1 MDQREFLR
9 QMEELVDFGR
19 TKENLLTKQ
28 EIADYCSDW
37 NLTEEQMPFVYA
49 YLKEHRIEVEGYRAP
64 VEKTEEEAVEK
75 SEKDSKY
82 LRLYKEELCQLKR
95 YEEEELVR
103 LLEQLRRGEEEVI
116 SSVIEAHLHRVMQL
130 ADKYLSLIHI

>member
-75 SEKDSKY
+75 SGKFTWSQPVEIHQQKSHC
-82 LRLYKEELCQLKR
+82 RNHCPVPQHVERMVHPLKH
-95 YEEEELVR
+95 E
-103 LLEQLRRGEEEVI
+103 
-116 SSVIEAHLHRVMQL
+116 
-130 ADKYLSLIHI
+130 

>member
-75 SEKDSKY
+75 RTVSVKA
-82 LRLYKEELCQLKR
+82 
-95 YEEEELVR
+95 VR
-103 LLEQLRRGEEEVI
+103 RRGTCAFTRTVAKRRGR
-116 SSVIEAHLHRVMQL
+116 SNFFCYRSASAPGHAVGG
-130 ADKYLSLIHI
+130 

>member
-49 YLKEHRIEVEGYRAP
+49 YLKEHRMR
-64 VEKTEEEAVEK
+64 
-75 SEKDSKY
+75 
-82 LRLYKEELCQLKR
+82 
-95 YEEEELVR
+95 
-103 LLEQLRRGEEEVI
+103 
-116 SSVIEAHLHRVMQL
+116 
-130 ADKYLSLIHI
+130 

>member
-37 NLTEEQMPFVYA
+37 NLTEDRCHLSMHT
-49 YLKEHRIEVEGYRAP
+49 LKNIG
-64 VEKTEEEAVEK
+64 
-75 SEKDSKY
+75 
-82 LRLYKEELCQLKR
+82 LR
-95 YEEEELVR
+95 
-103 LLEQLRRGEEEVI
+103 
-116 SSVIEAHLHRVMQL
+116 
-130 ADKYLSLIHI
+130 

>member
-37 NLTEEQMPFVYA
+37 NLSMHT
-49 YLKEHRIEVEGYRAP
+49 LKNIG
-64 VEKTEEEAVEK
+64 
-75 SEKDSKY
+75 
-82 LRLYKEELCQLKR
+82 LR
-95 YEEEELVR
+95 
-103 LLEQLRRGEEEVI
+103 
-116 SSVIEAHLHRVMQL
+116 
-130 ADKYLSLIHI
+130 